1 MPSVELD
8 IGGKR
13 LLLEGERFTLGRGL
27 ECDVMLKSTRVSR
40 RHAMLVFIA
49 GRWLA
54 RDLESANGTFLNR
67 RTLVTDDIRAGDVL
81 KFGDGGPRVRIISLD
96 PAPIDPNL
104 RLDVQG
110 DTDTSLE
117 RELTES
123 TGR

>member
-13 LLLEGERFTLGRGL
+13 LLLRGERLTLGRGV

-40 RHAMLVFIA
+40 QHAMLVFIA

-54 RDLESANGTFLNR
+54 RDLDSANGTFLNR
-67 RTLVTDDIRAGDVL
+67 HTLVADDIRAGDVL

-110 DTDTSLE
+110 DTDTSLD